1 MVKFMVFH
9 EGKPL
14 NTYVLDEPVITIGRL
29 PENTISI
36 ASMGVSRRHLRI
48 EEDYDR
54 KYILTDLNSL
64 NGSTVNGKRVKKV
77 PLHSG
82 DKITIGKFTI
92 IYEEISPGADATADA
107 GTTGVP
113 TAEQGGA
120 APSVQ
125 QMPPAQ
131 PDKRS
136 DTDKPKETAAPVPAE
151 EMAAQGRTQKVPAAT
166 DADDDD
172 GEKTPMLIETAKHIS
187 YVLDKQ
193 YMTLG
198 SGDSDDIPVTGFMI
212 SEQQAYLE
220 LTEEGW
226 RIGTNKMMGKL
237 KVNGRAIKTGLLRHK
252 DRIDIGSTSFRY
264 MENG

>member
-1 MVKFMVFH
+1 MVKFMVFY

-36 ASMGVSRRHLRI
+36 ANMGVSRRHLRI

-54 KYILTDLNSL
+54 KYVLTDLNSL
-64 NGSTVNGKRVKKV
+64 NGSTVNGKRIKKV
-77 PLHSG
+77 RLNSG

-92 IYEEISPGADATADA
+92 IYEEIAAGADPAADTGMA
-107 GTTGVP
+107 RPAPAPGVP
-113 TAEQGGA
+113 YEEQ
-120 APSVQ
+120 APQ
-125 QMPPAQ
+125 AQ

-136 DTDKPKETAAPVPAE
+136 DTGAFSKPKDLPHPAPSEDVE
-151 EMAAQGRTQKVPAAT
+151 EHGRTQKVPAASEEE
-166 DADDDD
+166 
-172 GEKTPMLIETAKHIS
+172 GEKIPMLIETAKHLS

-198 SGDSDDIPVTGFMI
+198 SGDSDDIPVTGFMV
-212 SEQQAYLE
+212 SEQQAFLE

-226 RIGTNKMMGKL
+226 RVGTNKMMGKL

-252 DRIDIGSTSFRY
+252 DRIDVGSTSFRY